1 MFDNGTRFAYNMLR
15 LTIVGKT
22 HGGEIILQES
32 DGYVHYMPPY
42 LVQRLL
48 TLALD

>member
-1 MFDNGTRFAYNMLR
+1 MFDNGTRFAFNMLR

-32 DGYVHYMPPY
+32 DGYVHY
-42 LVQRLL
+42 LTRSFIQSHL
-48 TLALD
+48 TLAVD